1 MDLGI
6 ALHLDLLTMD
16 YKRAATSLLIFVG
29 LLIVLNLLFSEM
41 DWGIHISILGS
52 LVLTLVI
59 WAVMGAGTRA
69 GGQR

>member
-1 MDLGI
+1 
-6 ALHLDLLTMD
+6 MD

-52 LVLTLVI
+52 LVITLVL
-59 WAVMGAGTRA
+59 WAIMGAGTKA

>member
-1 MDLGI
+1 
-6 ALHLDLLTMD
+6 MD

-69 GGQR
+69 GGRR